1 MLGKCLSAEWMKLRR
16 SRIWPVLWTLPAVSV
31 LIGTFNFSVNQG
43 VLKHEWY
50 SLWSQA
56 GLFYGQFFLP
66 VLIAILC
73 AHLCR
78 LEHLNKN
85 WRLLMTAPVS
95 AAGLFWAK
103 WIVAGTLL
111 AFVQMLF
118 AVLYVLAGKWAGLSS
133 GLPPELAGWLIR
145 GWIAALSVAALQL
158 ALSVR
163 IRSFAAPVGIGLCA
177 VFAGL
182 GLYVARL
189 GMFFPHSLLTI
200 GMGVLSRTAL
210 SGSDFALFA
219 AMNASYVLG
228 FAAVAVRLVRQS
240 GESA

>member
-1 MLGKCLSAEWMKLRR
+1 M
-16 SRIWPVLWTLPAVSV
+16 
-31 LIGTFNFSVNQG
+31 
-43 VLKHEWY
+43 
-50 SLWSQA
+50 
-56 GLFYGQFFLP
+56 
-66 VLIAILC
+66 
-73 AHLCR
+73 
-78 LEHLNKN
+78 
-85 WRLLMTAPVS
+85 
-95 AAGLFWAK
+95 
-103 WIVAGTLL
+103 
-111 AFVQMLF
+111 
-118 AVLYVLAGKWAGLSS
+118 
-133 GLPPELAGWLIR
+133 
-145 GWIAALSVAALQL
+145 
-158 ALSVR
+158 R